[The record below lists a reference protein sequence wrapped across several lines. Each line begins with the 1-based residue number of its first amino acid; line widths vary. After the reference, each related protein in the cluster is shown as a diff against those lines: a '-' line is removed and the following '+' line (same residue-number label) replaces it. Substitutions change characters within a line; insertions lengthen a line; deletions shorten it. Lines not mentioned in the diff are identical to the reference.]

1 MVHAFKFAGADAPA
15 YFVWDIESGSLHNVD
30 YGAFLCIKKRF
41 ALEMS
46 EGEVSD
52 FSEIPESTVKEILDE
67 IEVMVEEGVLDAKT
81 PHEVETYKKE
91 ADHIKAMCLHICHD
105 CNLRCE
111 YCFAKDGTYNT
122 PHEYMSLDVG
132 KAAIDLLIKE
142 SKNIKNLEVDFFG
155 GEPLL
160 NLDTVKCIVEY
171 AKVKAEECGKKFSF
185 TMTTNCLLLD
195 DETVRYLNEEMDNVV
210 LSIDGRQEIHDAVR
224 HTVNGRSAYSVIL
237 GNALKMRKARGDKR
251 YYVRGTFTAKNLD
264 FSKDIIA
271 LADAGFDQISVE
283 PVVLP
288 DSSPLALKKEHFAKL
303 FEEYDELVREMLK
316 RRKEGRGFNFFHY
329 MIDLEHGPC
338 LHKRLHG
345 CGAGLDY
352 VAVSPWGD
360 IYPCHQFVG
369 IDGFLLGN
377 VYDGIKR
384 QDIRDKFA
392 ENSLLKKS
400 HCSECPSK
408 YYCGGGCAANAYNF
422 TGDIGGQYEPGCVL
436 SRKRLENSLALEA
449 LSRVEY

>member
-1 MVHAFKFAGADAPA
+1 MVHAFKFAGAKAPA

-30 YGAFLCIKKRF
+30 YAAFLCIKNRF
-41 ALEMS
+41 ALEMNDAEQADFS
-46 EGEVSD
+46 KIPDTEVS
-52 FSEIPESTVKEILDE
+52 EINGEIQA
-67 IEVMVEEGVLDAKT
+67 MVDEGVLDAKT
-81 PHEVETYKKE
+81 PEEVANYKKT

-132 KAAIDLLIKE
+132 KAAIDLLIRE

-160 NLDTVKCIVEY
+160 NLETVKGIVEY
-171 AKVKAEECGKKFSF
+171 AKTKADENGKKFSF

-195 DETVRYLNEEMDNVV
+195 DATVEWLDKEMDNVV
-210 LSIDGRQEIHDAVR
+210 LSIDGRKEVHDAMR
-224 HTVNGRSAYSVIL
+224 HTVNGKSAYSVIL
-237 GNALKMRKARGDKR
+237 GNALKMRKARGNKR
-251 YYVRGTFTAKNLD
+251 YYVRGTFTSKNLD
-264 FSKDIIA
+264 FSEDIIA

-283 PVVLP
+283 PVALP
-288 DSSPLALKKEHFAKL
+288 DSSPLAIKKEHFAEIFEQYDKL
-303 FEEYDELVREMLK
+303 AREMLD
-316 RRKEGRGFNFFHY
+316 RRQKGKGFNFFHY

-352 VAVSPWGD
+352 VAVAPWGD

-369 IDGFLLGN
+369 MEGFLIGN

-392 ENSLLKKS
+392 ANSLLTKE
-400 HCSECPSK
+400 HCKECPSK

-422 TGDIGGQYEPGCVL
+422 TGDIGGQYEVGCML
-436 SRKRLENSLALEA
+436 ARKRLENSLALEA
-449 LSRVEY
+449 LSRMEY